1 MGLLE
6 RIRDARTGATPA
18 ERDITSL
25 DDYAAAL
32 GSFAFGGVGYGPTP
46 LGVQQTLI
54 GGQAER
60 IPTDLAGMATAAYA
74 SNGPIFALMAVRAL
88 VFSAIRFQYQAF
100 NAGRPSRMFGDA
112 SLSIV
117 EQPWP
122 GGTTQDLLARMIVDV
137 DLAGNSYWARIG
149 GELVRLR
156 PDWVG
161 IVVEPRKVNGAT
173 VGYRRIGY
181 VYQEGGLATDGGA
194 DVAVFLANEVAHFA
208 PYPDPLATYR
218 GMSWLTPVLRELQND
233 KLMSRHQRKFF
244 ENGAT
249 PNMVV
254 SLDAAVKKDAFDR
267 FKASMEEGHAGV
279 DNAYR
284 TLYLGG
290 GADVTVVG
298 SNFEQMAF
306 TATQGRGETRL
317 AAAAG
322 VPPVIVGFSEGLQ
335 GSSLNAGNYAS
346 SRRRMADG
354 TMHPLWQNAAGSLA
368 PLMPVPPGARF
379 WYDARDVPFLREDA
393 KDSAEIQA
401 KQAQTIRTFTDAGFT
416 PASAVAA
423 VQAEDYGLLVHTGL
437 FSVQLQPP
445 GTIQTPQD
453 ATGTEPPADGN
464 QSPTTGAQ
472 Q

>member
-6 RIRDARTGATPA
+6 RVAAARPVTPA
-18 ERDITSL
+18 RRDISTI

-32 GSFAFGGVGYGPTP
+32 GQFTFGGVSYGPLP
-46 LGVQQTLI
+46 LGVQQTMA
-54 GGQAER
+54 GEAAER
-60 IPTDLAGMATAAYA
+60 IPTDLTGMATAAYA
-74 SNGPIFALMAVRAL
+74 SNGPVFALMAVRML

-100 NAGRPSRMFGDA
+100 NAGRPSRMFGDQ

-122 GGTTQDLLARMIVDV
+122 GGTTQDLLARMSVDV
-137 DLAGNSYWARIG
+137 DLAGNSYWARVG

-161 IVVEPRKVNGAT
+161 IVVEPRRLRGAT
-173 VGYRRIGY
+173 VGYRRVGY
-181 VYQEGGLATDGGA
+181 VYQEGGISADGRGEVAT
-194 DVAVFLANEVAHFA
+194 FLADEVAHFA

-218 GMSWLTPVLRELQND
+218 GMSWLTPVIRELQND

-254 SLDAAVKKDAFDR
+254 SLDAAVKAEDFRR
-267 FKASMEEGHAGV
+267 FKASMDEGHRGV
-279 DNAYR
+279 DNAYK

-290 GADVTVVG
+290 GADVSVVG
-298 SNFEQMAF
+298 ADFKQMDF

-317 AAAAG
+317 ASAAG
-322 VPPVIVGFSEGLQ
+322 IPPVIVGFSEGLQ
-335 GSSLNAGNYAS
+335 GSSLNSGNYAS

-401 KQAQTIRTFTDAGFT
+401 KQAQTIRTLTDAGFT
-416 PASAVAA
+416 PNSAVAA

-445 GTIQTPQD
+445 GTVQ
-453 ATGTEPPADGN
+453 APADQN
-464 QSPTTGAQ
+464 QPPTTEAQ